1 MPGARCTRSP
11 VCSVESGVAWME
23 PTGRREAPPDDRLRA
38 IRDRD
43 VRETAPDFASL
54 HPGYGCL
61 PIAGA
66 AANKPALAQHRL
78 LSLRRRH
85 HKFLPSITVTGTAS
99 RSKSSSSRELTPT
112 RGFSKSGLPVDQSG
126 DSE

>member
-23 PTGRREAPPDDRLRA
+23 PTGRREAPPRW
-38 IRDRD
+38 
-43 VRETAPDFASL
+43 L

-66 AANKPALAQHRL
+66 AANEPALAQHRL
-78 LSLRRRH
+78 LSLRRGH

>member
-11 VCSVESGVAWME
+11 VCGVESGVARME
-23 PTGRREAPPDDRLRA
+23 RSA

-61 PIAGA
+61 LIAGA
-66 AANKPALAQHRL
+66 AANEPALAQHRL
-78 LSLRRRH
+78 LPLRRGH